1 MTITST
7 VSYEAND
14 FNSNLEREIKRLYL
28 QAEIMW
34 KQESRNLRWFGLQ
47 DGMSVL
53 ELGSGPGFIT
63 EKLLSLFPNSSI
75 TALDIDPVLI
85 NYCQQRL
92 DNYLGNRLTVS
103 TASIFDTGLPDNSFD
118 FAIARL
124 IFQHIPNPVDAAKE
138 IRRVLK
144 PGGKL
149 VITDHDDEIF
159 FIHEPPLP
167 EYQMMSEKMR
177 RGMAT
182 RNGNRRIGRQLWRI
196 LRDAGFQNPEL
207 EIIVSHSD
215 DQGMEIFTQVIDPEL
230 FSSVVKKGWATEE
243 EMQNYLRANHEFLS
257 MPDSLVLLLWLMAYG
272 EKP

>member
-1 MTITST
+1 MTSK
-7 VSYEAND
+7 VSYSVQN
-14 FNSNLEREIKRLYL
+14 FNSDLEREIQRLYL
-28 QAEIMW
+28 QAQIMW
-34 KQESRNLRWFGLQ
+34 KQESRNLFWFGLQ

-63 EKLLSLFPNSSI
+63 EKLLSLLPKISI
-75 TALDIDPVLI
+75 TAIDTDPFMI
-85 NYCQQRL
+85 DYCQQRL
-92 DNYLGNRLTVS
+92 RNYIGNRLNIS
-103 TASIFDTGLPDNSFD
+103 CCASIFNTGLPDNSFD

-124 IFQHIPNPVDAAKE
+124 VFQHIPNPVDAAKE

-159 FIHEPPLP
+159 FIHEPPVP
-167 EYQMMSEKMR
+167 EYQIMSEKMR
-177 RGMAT
+177 LAMAT

-196 LRDAGFQNPEL
+196 LRDAGFQNQDL

-215 DQGMEIFTQVIDPEL
+215 DQGLEIFTKVIDPEL
-230 FSSVVKKGWATEE
+230 FKSVVKQGWATEQ
-243 EMQNYLRANHEFLS
+243 EMQNYLRAHDEFISSPEPL
-257 MPDSLVLLLWLMAYG
+257 MLLAWLMASG